1 MNSHKMSFVRPWTWM
16 NLLLE
21 KQHHLLRVFQNSRA
35 SFETCHSSEVRLTST
50 QLTRHTSTI
59 PPGGM
64 PERGVDSDVRLA
76 YRKGEH
82 VGKTPGQFR
91 IHQSCSHSRLAAQ
104 LPDDSST
111 TAVGRAE
118 PVPLVPAGDTPAL
131 PQAPLRVCKCFTPW
145 FQYNFGLEWWV
156 VVWLHLI
163 SSGSHAQ
170 WHGIELQVN
179 LKAKHSGECHPLP
192 MS

>member
-1 MNSHKMSFVRPWTWM
+1 MNSQKMSFVRPWTWM

-50 QLTRHTSTI
+50 QLTRHTSTV

-64 PERGVDSDVRLA
+64 PERGVDSDVRLP

-104 LPDDSST
+104 LPDDSGT

-131 PQAPLRVCKCFTPW
+131 PQAPLRVCKCCFFLPHGSSITLDW
-145 FQYNFGLEWWV
+145 
-156 VVWLHLI
+156 
-163 SSGSHAQ
+163 SGSDGWWFGSIWLAVAH
-170 WHGIELQVN
+170 V
-179 LKAKHSGECHPLP
+179 HSGVELNYRLI
-192 MS
+192 